1 MVLGT
6 GQLRLG
12 IAVLALAAPLCTG
25 TRTDAQDTAK
35 PVPVQMMA
43 KDADSDWEVA
53 TVKPSDPNEENQT
66 IRMRG
71 RHLVI
76 QRQTVETM
84 LMAAYG
90 LQKNQIADA
99 PKWVREDNF
108 DADGVPDVDGQPSL
122 QQFQSM
128 IRKLLLERFG
138 LKTHLERRE
147 LPVFALRVAK
157 DGPKLKS
164 PGNRGNSVNQ
174 QQVHAG
180 EGYRTLDFTSTSM
193 QDLTVMM
200 LQYIDRPLVDQ
211 TGLKGQYDFTLK
223 YTYDDTRAPAD
234 GTVPPGLFTAI
245 QEQLGLKLEPVKA
258 PAEVLVIDHVEQPS
272 AN

>member
-1 MVLGT
+1 LRFHITGLCAAFVALLLATPLCMMTGT
-6 GQLRLG
+6 AGRAQ
-12 IAVLALAAPLCTG
+12 ATAKSMPKDAAP
-25 TRTDAQDTAK
+25 
-35 PVPVQMMA
+35 
-43 KDADSDWEVA
+43 DWEVA

-66 IRMRG
+66 IQMRG

-90 LQKNQIADA
+90 LQKNQIVDA
-99 PKWVREDNF
+99 PKWVQMENF

-128 IRKLLLERFG
+128 IQKLLTERFG
-138 LKTHLERRE
+138 LKTHLEQRE

-164 PGNRGNSVNQ
+164 ASNPGILVNQ
-174 QQVHAG
+174 QQVRGG
-180 EGYRTLDFTSTSM
+180 EGYRTLEFTNTSM

-200 LQYIDRPLVDQ
+200 LEYVDRTLVDQ
-211 TGLKGQYDFTLK
+211 TELKGRYDFSLK
-223 YTYDDTRAPAD
+223 YTYDEARAPTD
-234 GTVPPGLFTAI
+234 GTAPPNLFTAI
-245 QEQLGLKLEPVKA
+245 HEQLGLKLEPVKA
-258 PAEVLVIDHVEQPS
+258 PAKALVIDHVERPS